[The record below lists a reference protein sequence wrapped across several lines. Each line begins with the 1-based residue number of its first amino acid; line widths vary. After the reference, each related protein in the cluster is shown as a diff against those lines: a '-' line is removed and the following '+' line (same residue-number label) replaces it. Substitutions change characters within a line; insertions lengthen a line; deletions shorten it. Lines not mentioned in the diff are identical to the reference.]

1 MIYVRTVQIVLIF
14 NHAAFVVTFEGGK
27 ANLISLLK
35 HVGRIP
41 VMKKINH
48 HLMHVISSFLS

>member
-27 ANLISLLK
+27 CQSDFAA
-35 HVGRIP
+35 
-41 VMKKINH
+41 
-48 HLMHVISSFLS
+48 